1 VRKIKNK
8 AVVNVHATGEKGA
21 LEAEVRE
28 LKIELQKARNGGAAV
43 LCKVILLL
51 CERLNN
57 FMTAAFSF
65 DTATCR

>member
-1 VRKIKNK
+1 VIASSFSMRWEQRNLESENPD
-8 AVVNVHATGEKGA
+8 ARCVNIS
-21 LEAEVRE
+21 LS
-28 LKIELQKARNGGAAV
+28 GGGSAIFYQ
-43 LCKVILLL
+43 VILLL